1 MVVSIDGF
9 GQRKKKNPYEG
20 YWEQQEKQEQFDK
33 IAKEAL
39 VLFQAK
45 KYENA
50 KNKYSAALK
59 IIPTDQR
66 VIAKIRDIDL
76 LIEKQKHA
84 QMQQQSFTPE
94 HTIEESKE
102 EEEEEEELATS
113 LCVTF
118 ATFRGV
124 TTKRFLFTATDDAFP
139 REQVLVKRGTLC
151 RSLEEKRGGLE
162 ALLEEENMIDGWCC

>member
-1 MVVSIDGF
+1 LIGSLDNVHGIDTLARSF
-9 GQRKKKNPYEG
+9 PPP
-20 YWEQQEKQEQFDK
+20 FPPPS
-33 IAKEAL
+33 KE
-39 VLFQAK
+39 
-45 KYENA
+45 
-50 KNKYSAALK
+50 
-59 IIPTDQR
+59 
-66 VIAKIRDIDL
+66 
-76 LIEKQKHA
+76 
-84 QMQQQSFTPE
+84 
-94 HTIEESKE
+94 E

-124 TTKRFLFTATDDAFP
+124 TTKRFLFTATDDDAFP